1 MRAGQGRSVR
11 LVPRA
16 ANGPRLPMILS
27 DSVGSSLIRKHG
39 KISNT
44 AAHRVRGG
52 CNPEDRSR

>member
-1 MRAGQGRSVR
+1 MR